1 MQCIQKLKCYL
12 KKKKKINTRIKNVIK
27 YKSIKW
33 TTMNNSIAW
42 HNAVVW
48 KAWKVSV
55 SKELVISEY
64 LVLNSDASRLFD
76 EVKQTEITKLLCK
89 SNSFDSRRFYSLQ
102 NSYDHSRFS
111 HVHQLTRFWH
121 VQCISSTP
129 LNFPFVP
136 NNRIKYRK
144 ITIPL
149 SYPLQFVISL
159 SPHIPRNC
167 YNILH

>member
-1 MQCIQKLKCYL
+1 MQCIQKLKCYR
-12 KKKKKINTRIKNVIK
+12 KKEKKNTRIKDIIK
-27 YKSIKW
+27 YKSIKC

-42 HNAVVW
+42 HNTVVW

-121 VQCISSTP
+121 VQCIFSTP

-149 SYPLQFVISL
+149 VPPFALLMFYKI
-159 SPHIPRNC
+159 INTR
-167 YNILH
+167 IK

>member
-149 SYPLQFVISL
+149 SYPLQLVYI
-159 SPHIPRNC
+159 SPHSTK
-167 YNILH
+167 LL